1 MYGGIFVCLNLFHR
15 YNVIHAGIYDPS
27 YLGVT
32 DYEKDWEIVA
42 KDVNFMKIAKKS
54 LF

>member
-1 MYGGIFVCLNLFHR
+1 MFNKLNI
-15 YNVIHAGIYDPS
+15 VHAGIYDPS

-42 KDVNFMKIAKKS
+42 NDVNLIKLGKKT
-54 LF
+54 LWRDFE